1 VIEVQLEQLQREQ
14 VLPWPLAEVFTF
26 FSAAENLERI
36 TPPWLSFQLLDRG
49 AIEMRPGTLID
60 YRLRLR
66 RVPLLWTS
74 LIETWEEN
82 HRFVDQQLR
91 GPYRFWRHE
100 HVFTETASGTR
111 VQDRVDYLLPFG
123 RLGRLAGLATVR
135 RDLERIFDYRHA
147 AVARLLG

>member
-1 VIEVQLEQLQREQ
+1 M
-14 VLPWPLAEVFTF
+14 LPRPLAEVFAF
-26 FSAAENLERI
+26 FSEAANLERI
-36 TPPWLSFQLLDRG
+36 TPPWLRFQLLDRE
-49 AIEMRPGTLID
+49 AIEMGPGTLID

-66 RVPLLWTS
+66 GLPLRWSS

-100 HVFTETASGTR
+100 HVFSETASGTR
-111 VQDRVDYLLPFG
+111 VQDRVDYLLPMG
-123 RLGRLAGLATVR
+123 RLGRLAALATVR
-135 RDLERIFDYRHA
+135 RDLERIFDYRQG